1 MTNLKPG
8 LLLSVLLL
16 LTVMVHAQP
25 LKNRQQQIKVVF
37 YNVEN
42 LFDTV
47 DDPNKDDKEFLPG
60 ASVAWNTPRYL
71 TKLEHTAKVLASID
85 SISLPEVIGMA
96 EVENIAA
103 LQDLIG
109 KTRLKTGNYRAILE
123 EGQDPRGIDVAL
135 IYRPDRM
142 KYLGHRSLPS
152 AGSFRTR
159 SALCVTLADPKDNR
173 YHFIVNHWKSRSG
186 GQEETE
192 AQRFENARYLKA
204 VTDSILNKDPF
215 ANILLIGDFNDEPTD
230 SSISVVLGAKPAG
243 TKPVP
248 SDLYNLMSE
257 KEKEGEGTLF
267 YKDWDVFDQIIVSGN
282 LLTRKTR
289 KSPWIGE
296 PWSYVFKEDWMLYK
310 HRTGVMVPNRTASS
324 REYFGGYS
332 DHLPVFTVVKF

>member
-1 MTNLKPG
+1 MLLG
-8 LLLSVLLL
+8 LMGFLAL
-16 LTVMVHAQP
+16 MAQGQP
-25 LKNRQQQIKVVF
+25 QKNRQHQLKIVF

-42 LFDTV
+42 LFDTI
-47 DDPNKDDKEFLPG
+47 DDPKKDDKDFLPG

-109 KTRLKTGNYRAILE
+109 KTRLKSGNYRAILE
-123 EGQDPRGIDVAL
+123 EGEDPRGIDVAL
-135 IYRPDRM
+135 VFRTDRM
-142 KYLGHRSLPS
+142 TYINHRSLPS
-152 AGSFRTR
+152 ATSFRTR
-159 SALCVTLADPKDNR
+159 SILCVTLADLNDNR

-186 GQEETE
+186 GQEVTE
-192 AQRFENARYLKA
+192 AQRLENARYLKA
-204 VTDSILNKDPF
+204 ETDSILKNEPF
-215 ANILLIGDFNDEPTD
+215 ANILLMGDFNDEPSD
-230 SSISVVLGAKPAG
+230 SSVSAVLGAKPAG
-243 TKPVP
+243 TKPIP
-248 SDLYNLMSE
+248 AGLYNLMTE

-289 KSPWIGE
+289 KSPWISE